1 MIEIKFKHTDIGLVP
16 EDWEVSTFGIE
27 FKKLNAASYTWSETF
42 KDGSC
47 AYLHYGEIHTK
58 YHDHL
63 DVQHSDLPFI
73 SKNQAERFNKLQ
85 NGDLIMLNAS
95 EDYDGVN
102 DCVEIINC
110 DKELIAGQH
119 TIPLRPIS
127 DKLVKGFIGYIPS
140 IPAVR
145 MQLIENA
152 VGTKVYGVT
161 NDMLQTVLLPIPTR
175 HEQHRIASALMKV
188 DALISNLDKLI
199 AKKYAIKKGAMQE
212 LLTGKKRLPG
222 FEEKWKETKLGDIG
236 STYSGLSGKSKQD
249 FKKGNKKYITFLNVL
264 NNPILKPS
272 MFEAVYVAP
281 NEHQNKAL
289 KGDLFFNTSS
299 ETPEEVG
306 YCSMLGVDYTDLYL
320 NSFCFGYRLS
330 DNKVSPLYLCYYFR
344 SKYGRDIMTV
354 AAQGVTRYNISK
366 SGFSEIL
373 INMPPTRKE
382 QAAIVNVLSTMDSDI
397 CLLEK
402 KREKYRHIKQGMMRD
417 LLTGRIRL
425 VENVNKE
432 NKLYTIGMPKA
443 PFEEAIV
450 AEPHP
455 D

>member
-1 MIEIKFKHTDIGLVP
+1 MIEAKFKHTDIGLVP
-16 EDWEVSTFGIE
+16 EDWEISTFGKE
-27 FKKLNAASYTWSETF
+27 FKKLNAASYTWSETI

-58 YHDHL
+58 YHYHL
-63 DVQHSDLPFI
+63 NVQHSDLPFI
-73 SKNQAERFNKLQ
+73 SKNQAKRFNKLQ

-161 NDMLQTVLLPIPTR
+161 NELLQTVLLPIPTR
-175 HEQHRIASALMKV
+175 HEQQRIASALMKV

-199 AKKYAIKKGAMQE
+199 QKKQAIKKGAMQE
-212 LLTGKKRLPG
+212 LLTGRKRLPG
-222 FEEKWKETKLGDIG
+222 FNVKWKEIRLGDVAKMNSG
-236 STYSGLSGKSKQD
+236 GTPDSKNTAYYSGTIPFLSISDMSNCGK
-249 FKKGNKKYITFLNVL
+249 FITHTQKH
-264 NNPILKPS
+264 ITS
-272 MFEAVYVAP
+272 EAVANSSARIYPKGTLLYAMYASLGKTSIAKIDLAISQAILGIITDETILDKEYLYYNLCYIESKVIQMGQTGTQS
-281 NEHQNKAL
+281 NLSKAL
-289 KGDLFFNTSS
+289 VEEFIFTI
-299 ETPEEVG
+299 PE
-306 YCSMLGVDYTDLYL
+306 VDEQKAIANVFICVD
-320 NSFCFGYRLS
+320 
-330 DNKVSPLYLCYYFR
+330 
-344 SKYGRDIMTV
+344 
-354 AAQGVTRYNISK
+354 
-366 SGFSEIL
+366 SEIS
-373 INMPPTRKE
+373 
-382 QAAIVNVLSTMDSDI
+382 VLD
-397 CLLEK
+397 K
-402 KREKYRHIKQGMMRD
+402 KRDKYRHIKQGMMRD
-417 LLTGRIRL
+417 LLMGRIRL
-425 VENVNKE
+425 VETSDMERKS
-432 NKLYTIGMPKA
+432 YTVSVQKNLFDG
-443 PFEEAIV
+443 AIA

>member
-1 MIEIKFKHTDIGLVP
+1 MIEAKFKHTDIGLVP
-16 EDWEVSTFGIE
+16 EDWEVSTFGKE

-73 SKNQAERFNKLQ
+73 SKDQAERFNKLQ

-127 DKLVKGFIGYIPS
+127 DKLTKGFIGYIPS

-161 NDMLQTVLLPIPTR
+161 NEMLQTVLLPIPTR
-175 HEQHRIASALMKV
+175 HEQRRIASALMKV
-188 DALISNLDKLI
+188 DAIISNLDKLI
-199 AKKYAIKKGAMQE
+199 QKKQAIKKGAMQE
-212 LLTGKKRLPG
+212 LLTGRKRLPG
-222 FEEKWKETKLGDIG
+222 FKGEWKERRLGDIFDIKAG
-236 STYSGLSGKSKQD
+236 GDVDKEHFSITQNNVYKYPVYS
-249 FKKGNKKYITFLNVL
+249 
-264 NNPILKPS
+264 
-272 MFEAVYVAP
+272 
-281 NEHQNKAL
+281 
-289 KGDLFFNTSS
+289 
-299 ETPEEVG
+299 
-306 YCSMLGVDYTDLYL
+306 
-320 NSFCFGYRLS
+320 NSFVNHGLYGFTSLPKYESNSITITGRGYLGHSEYRNIPFDAVVRILVLS
-330 DNKVSPLYLCYYFR
+330 PKYHVDCYL
-344 SKYGRDIMTV
+344 V
-354 AAQGVTRYNISK
+354 
-366 SGFSEIL
+366 SEI
-373 INMPPTRKE
+373 INFIHPFILESTSIPQLTAPQVMETMVYIPTDISE
-382 QAAIVNVLSTMDSDI
+382 QRAIAHVLSTMDSDI
-397 CLLEK
+397 SALET
-402 KREKYRHIKQGMMRD
+402 KRDKYRQIKQGMMRD

-425 VENVNKE
+425 VETSDMERKS
-432 NKLYTIGMPKA
+432 YTVSVQKNLFDG
-443 PFEEAIV
+443 AIA
-450 AEPHP
+450 AEQHP

>member
-1 MIEIKFKHTDIGLVP
+1 MIEKKFKHTDIGLLP
-16 EDWEVSTFGIE
+16 EEWEVSTFGKE

-73 SKNQAERFNKLQ
+73 SKNQAKRFNKLQ

-110 DKELIAGQH
+110 DKELVAGQH

-127 DKLVKGFIGYIPS
+127 NKLVKGFIGYIPS

-161 NDMLQTVLLPIPTR
+161 NEMLQTVLLPIPTR
-175 HEQHRIASALMKV
+175 HEQQRIASALMKV
-188 DALISNLDKLI
+188 DALISNLGKLI
-199 AKKYAIKKGAMQE
+199 QKKQAIKKGAMQE

-222 FEEKWKETKLGDIG
+222 FKGEWKEYTLENLFNFGNGYTPSKANPLYWSNGTLPWFRMDDIRIHGRILKDSIQHITPESVKGRGLFPANSIILSTTATIGEHALLIADSLANQQFTFLSRKANRSNIVDIMYFFHYCFLLGDWCRANVNFG
-236 STYSGLSGKSKQD
+236 GL
-249 FKKGNKKYITFLNVL
+249 TAVNVEDL
-264 NNPILKPS
+264 KRYCIKLPPI
-272 MFEAVYVAP
+272 
-281 NEHQNKAL
+281 
-289 KGDLFFNTSS
+289 D
-299 ETPEEVG
+299 
-306 YCSMLGVDYTDLYL
+306 
-320 NSFCFGYRLS
+320 
-330 DNKVSPLYLCYYFR
+330 
-344 SKYGRDIMTV
+344 
-354 AAQGVTRYNISK
+354 
-366 SGFSEIL
+366 
-373 INMPPTRKE
+373 E
-382 QAAIVNVLSTMDSDI
+382 QRAIAHVLSTMDSDI
-397 CLLEK
+397 SALET
-402 KREKYRHIKQGMMRD
+402 KRDKYRQIKQGMMRD

-425 VENVNKE
+425 VETNDMERKS
-432 NKLYTIGMPKA
+432 YTVSVQKNFFDG
-443 PFEEAIV
+443 AIA
-450 AEPHP
+450 AEPHS